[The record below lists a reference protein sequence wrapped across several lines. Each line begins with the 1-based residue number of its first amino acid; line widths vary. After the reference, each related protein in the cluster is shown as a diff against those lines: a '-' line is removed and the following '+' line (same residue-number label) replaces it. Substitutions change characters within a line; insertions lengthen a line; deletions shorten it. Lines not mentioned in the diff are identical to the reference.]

1 MLMKHRHCHI
11 ILVFAIILLVSSC
24 AKQTDTLSTDN
35 PADYFSLA
43 KGKYATYILDS
54 TVYVSFG
61 QVREVRRHYIKDIV
75 DTTITDNLGR
85 ISYRIRRQIRN
96 DADPTKWEEHSTY
109 LVTPLAHSVEVIE
122 DNLRFIKIQGPITE
136 FFTWNGN
143 RYLPDET
150 YTQFGFNSTAHARLG
165 SWEYNYT
172 GINESTTVNGK
183 TYDNTLTIGCSIED
197 TTNFPPKDP
206 NGPAFKTVWTE
217 KYSKGVGLIYR
228 EISLEEFQ
236 PRGSTYPNGYYSGFA
251 LKQTML
257 EHN

>member
-1 MLMKHRHCHI
+1 MKYRPSHVL
-11 ILVFAIILLVSSC
+11 LVFAVLLLVSSC
-24 AKQTDTLSTDN
+24 AKQTDTLATDKVTDFY
-35 PADYFSLA
+35 PLV
-43 KGKYATYILDS
+43 KGKFVTYMLDS
-54 TVYVSFG
+54 TLYVSFG
-61 QVREVRRHYIKDIV
+61 QVREIRRHYIKDIV

-85 ISYRIRRQIRN
+85 PSYRIRRQIRN
-96 DADPTKWEEHSTY
+96 DQDSTRWDDHATY
-109 LVTPLAHSVEVIE
+109 IVTPQNNSIEVIE
-122 DNLRFIKIQGPITE
+122 DNLRFIKLQGPITE

-172 GINESTTVNGK
+172 AIDGSTTVNGK
-183 TYDNTLTIGCSIED
+183 AYDNTITIGCSIED

-206 NGPAFKTVWTE
+206 NGPAFKTLWTE
-217 KYSKGVGLIYR
+217 KYAKGVGLIYR

-236 PRGSTYPNGYYSGFA
+236 PKSSTYPNGYYSGFA
-251 LKQTML
+251 LKQTIL